1 MKKKKKSGHRKPKKQ
16 KYSPVNAPDK
26 KQKQTISQKKKS
38 KPQRKEQSSKS
49 YAKKQLGDFSLT
61 SKRGLIAIAAILIIT
76 LIVYI
81 PVFDNELTN
90 WDDKGYIVENE
101 VIHEISIDN
110 ILELF
115 QRYDMGNYHPLTMFS
130 LMLDY
135 SISTKYPAEE
145 LNEPPKVDGT
155 WFHAHNVI
163 LHLLNTL
170 LVFLFINKLVYLFR
184 KLVLKQRKSSNAAFI
199 IAAITALFFGVNT
212 LHVESVAWVS
222 ERKDVL
228 YSFFFLLS
236 LLFYV
241 KNFESRKTSNYIL
254 SILFFIL
261 SLLSKGQAVSLVIT
275 LIAIDFLLQ
284 RKWLSA
290 KALVE
295 KIPYFIL
302 AFVFGVVAIMAQK
315 HGEAIHDIKEYPFY
329 FRFLFAS
336 YGFLMYLIK
345 MLFPFKL
352 AAIYPYPDIRGGLSA
367 IFLFY
372 PLPVIAIIISFFY
385 IVKRNRQIAFAM
397 LFFAINIFL
406 VLQLLPVGSAI
417 MADRYVYIPSIGF
430 FMLLAL
436 LCYHLSKKNKSL
448 KPLVYVIVTGFTIYW
463 GVRTFQQNDIW
474 QNSITLW
481 QSTLKNSPRAVVGW
495 NNYGSAIE
503 KLGNKYKKEG
513 DEAKMKEYKQ
523 QSIKLFTKAISLK
536 PDYSHAY
543 YNRGTAKK
551 DIDMFEAAISDFD
564 SAIIIKPEF
573 PEAFHNRGIAK
584 ESAGDL
590 EGAIADYTRGIEL
603 KPELYKLYTSR
614 GVAKGK
620 LGNLDDAIADFNK
633 SISMQPRN
641 AEAYSNRG
649 FAKVKQNKWKEG
661 IKDYNRAI
669 SIKPESTEALYNR
682 AIALYHL
689 GDTTASLQDYNRLLT
704 IDPKH
709 VDGRY
714 NRGILYFNQKNYEA
728 ALADLDIVIQLNPNH
743 LEARNARGKI
753 NIRLENWEKVVD
765 DYSYILKVQ
774 PKFGLAYYQRG
785 LARIQLG
792 QRQTGCTD
800 LHTSLQMG
808 VAAGNVIRKYC
819 GN

>member
-1 MKKKKKSGHRKPKKQ
+1 MKKKKKQGYQKPKKQ
-16 KYSPVNAPDK
+16 KYASVNTTER
-26 KQKQTISQKKKS
+26 KQKQSTNLKKKS
-38 KPQRKEQSSKS
+38 KSQRREQSEKTVNEQRKN
-49 YAKKQLGDFSLT
+49 FSLT
-61 SKRGLIAIAAILIIT
+61 SKNGIITILSVLFIT

-90 WDDKGYIVENE
+90 WDDKGYIIENE
-101 VIHEISIDN
+101 VIHDISVDN

-115 QRYDMGNYHPLTMFS
+115 QRYDMGNYHPLTMIS

-145 LNEPPKVDGT
+145 LNEPPIVDGT
-155 WFHAHNVI
+155 WFHVHNVI
-163 LHLLNTL
+163 LHLLNTF
-170 LVFLFINKLVYLFR
+170 LVFLFIYKLVYLFR
-184 KLVLKQRKSSNAAFI
+184 KRVLNRRGISDAPFFVAV
-199 IAAITALFFGVNT
+199 ITALFFGVNT

-228 YSFFFLLS
+228 YSFFFMLS
-236 LLFYV
+236 LHFYL
-241 KNFESRKTSNYIL
+241 KNFETRKISNYIL
-254 SILFFIL
+254 SIVFFIL

-284 RKWLSA
+284 RKWFSA
-290 KALVE
+290 KVLVE
-295 KIPYFIL
+295 KIPYFVL
-302 AFVFGVVAIMAQK
+302 ALVFGAVAIMAQK

-372 PLPVIAIIISFFY
+372 PIPVIAIIISFFY

-436 LCYHLSKKNKSL
+436 LCYQLYKKGKSL
-448 KPLVYVIVTGFTIYW
+448 KPFVFVIVIGFTMYW

-481 QSTLKNSPRAVVGW
+481 QSTLKNSERAVVGW

-503 KLGNKYKKEG
+503 KLGNKYKKAG
-513 DEAKMKEYKQ
+513 DEKKMREYKEE
-523 QSIKLFTKAISLK
+523 SIKLFSKAISLK

-551 DIDMFEAAISDFD
+551 DIDMFESAIADFD
-564 SAIIIKPEF
+564 SAIIIEPEF

-590 EGAIADYTRGIEL
+590 EGAIADYSRGIEL

-620 LGNLDDAIADFNK
+620 LGKLEAAIADFNK
-633 SISMQPRN
+633 SIAMQPRN

-649 FAKVKQNKWKEG
+649 FAKVKLNKWKEG
-661 IKDYNRAI
+661 IKDYNKALN
-669 SIKPESTEALYNR
+669 IKPESTEALYNR
-682 AIALYHL
+682 AIAMYHL
-689 GDTTASLQDYNRLLT
+689 GDTTASLNDYNRLLT
-704 IDPKH
+704 IDAKH

-714 NRGILYFNQKNYEA
+714 NRGILFFNQKKYEE
-728 ALADLDIVIQLNPNH
+728 ALADLDIVIQLNPSH

-753 NIRLENWEKVVD
+753 NIRLENWQKVVD

-774 PKFGLAYYQRG
+774 PKYGLAYYQRG

-792 QRQTGCTD
+792 QKQAGCTD
-800 LHTSLQMG
+800 LHTSLKLG
-808 VAAGNVIRKYC
+808 VAAANVIRKYC